1 MDKNHFN
8 SSMKGKAYI
17 KKPKMEQPEEV
28 VPVLVEEADKP
39 EVGGAS
45 GRNVRVFTLA
55 LANFGESWR
64 EAMSLYRRKVDG
76 KRPGASP

>member
-28 VPVLVEEADKP
+28 VPVL
-39 EVGGAS
+39 
-45 GRNVRVFTLA
+45 LA
-55 LANFGESWR
+55 
-64 EAMSLYRRKVDG
+64 
-76 KRPGASP
+76 